1 MSKIITDE
9 QELNTAIG
17 DLVTEDY
24 ALEILGLQ
32 SIADFRKFSRSFMK
46 LSKIVKGVETNV
58 DNNLDEKLNKG
69 AVSTDY
75 DTAKKIEDKVKKI
88 IDEKWKINTKYI
100 GNTST
105 STDFNSITANGIYYS
120 SVFNS
125 LFTNGFLGANQ
136 QAYSELKLIVMGINN
151 DDSPALKSQLVIT
164 RSNDIYLRSCTA
176 WQAPWTWSEWIKI
189 AKMSDLTWGNIGG
202 KPSSFPPSSHTH
214 DDRYYTEAEVNNEL
228 AKKLNKGTVSSEY
241 DTAKK
246 IEDKIKKIIDEKWKM
261 NAKYIGN
268 TNTSTDFNSITEGGI
283 YYSGYNNL
291 YINGF
296 LESGQRNYGEFKLIV
311 LGENT
316 ESPILKTQIVIER
329 DTNNIHL
336 RSCTA
341 WQAPW
346 TWSEWEKI
354 ARMSDVDEK
363 FKNFC
368 PFPVGSVLQM
378 WNETNP
384 TSLYLGTTWEL
395 ISAGKYVKT
404 GGKAL
409 QVGGSNS
416 ITLTKDNLPNIKL
429 NTTTAR
435 ASIADHD
442 HKLVTGRN
450 DTTSY
455 HGTSNQYGFG
465 HIGRGVNYKD
475 PASSGWV
482 QSGGGGTT
490 GTFSLQTETLG
501 SGSAITIQP
510 EFITLKFWKR
520 LS

>member
-246 IEDKIKKIIDEKWKM
+246 IEDKIKEAKKSGDNAGAEANKKLDKGNVIEKYNTAEK
-261 NAKYIGN
+261 IGN
-268 TNTSTDFNSITEGGI
+268 E
-283 YYSGYNNL
+283 
-291 YINGF
+291 
-296 LESGQRNYGEFKLIV
+296 
-311 LGENT
+311 
-316 ESPILKTQIVIER
+316 
-329 DTNNIHL
+329 
-336 RSCTA
+336 
-341 WQAPW
+341 
-346 TWSEWEKI
+346 
-354 ARMSDVDEK
+354 
-363 FKNFC
+363 
-368 PFPVGSVLQM
+368 VGK
-378 WNETNP
+378 
-384 TSLYLGTTWEL
+384 
-395 ISAGKYVKT
+395 KYDKT
-404 GGKAL
+404 GGTISGNVVV
-409 QVGGSNS
+409 QRNEIVNGSVSCNS
-416 ITLTKDNLPNIKL
+416 LIL
-429 NTTTAR
+429 NGYT
-435 ASIADHD
+435 
-442 HKLVTGRN
+442 
-450 DTTSY
+450 
-455 HGTSNQYGFG
+455 
-465 HIGRGVNYKD
+465 
-475 PASSGWV
+475 
-482 QSGGGGTT
+482 
-490 GTFSLQTETLG
+490 
-501 SGSAITIQP
+501 ITI
-510 EFITLKFWKR
+510 E
-520 LS
+520 

>member
-189 AKMSDLTWGNIGG
+189 AKMSD
-202 KPSSFPPSSHTH
+202 
-214 DDRYYTEAEVNNEL
+214 
-228 AKKLNKGTVSSEY
+228 
-241 DTAKK
+241 
-246 IEDKIKKIIDEKWKM
+246 
-261 NAKYIGN
+261 
-268 TNTSTDFNSITEGGI
+268 
-283 YYSGYNNL
+283 
-291 YINGF
+291 
-296 LESGQRNYGEFKLIV
+296 
-311 LGENT
+311 
-316 ESPILKTQIVIER
+316 
-329 DTNNIHL
+329 
-336 RSCTA
+336 
-341 WQAPW
+341 
-346 TWSEWEKI
+346 
-354 ARMSDVDEK
+354 VDEK

-429 NTTTAR
+429 NTTTAS

-465 HIGRGVNYKD
+465 HIGHGVNYKD